1 MDQLGLTLLRYM
13 YLIMFLKASDKMDL
27 FLYKY
32 FVTGEDDK
40 AIFLLAVQEVSSLV
54 GGAYKVS
61 SLDTTSERLQKL
73 LPVD

>member
-1 MDQLGLTLLRYM
+1 M

-27 FLYKY
+27 FSYKY

-61 SLDTTSERLQKL
+61 SLDTTSKRETSEA
-73 LPVD
+73 VAS